1 MDFVWKF
8 EFFKTRK
15 NSYIRPLWITDSE
28 YEVIWILFKSLK
40 FFKTHKTSYTGPLR
54 ITNLEY
60 EGHDEEILSSDQ
72 FLP

>member
-1 MDFVWKF
+1 MG
-8 EFFKTRK
+8 
-15 NSYIRPLWITDSE
+15 
-28 YEVIWILFKSLK
+28 VIWILFKSLK

>member
-28 YEVIWILFKSLK
+28 YGGHMDFVQK
-40 FFKTHKTSYTGPLR
+40 F
-54 ITNLEY
+54 
-60 EGHDEEILSSDQ
+60 EI
-72 FLP
+72 F